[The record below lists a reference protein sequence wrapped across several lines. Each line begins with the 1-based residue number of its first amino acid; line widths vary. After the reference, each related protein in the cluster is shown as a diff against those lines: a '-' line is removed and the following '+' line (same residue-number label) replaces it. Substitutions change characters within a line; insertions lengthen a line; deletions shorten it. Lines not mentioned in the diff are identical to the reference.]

1 MSLRKGLVLT
11 LLVIAACDSGS
22 DRPRASSSAPS
33 ETAKPVAS
41 TPAPT
46 PTASSPPSDPKVK
59 RLEDAAKALL
69 DKPDADASA
78 FLAPMPKIDAWFKTT
93 FGDRHGNVLLNKW
106 QEERGKDPKADLLKT
121 FKEAKDAG
129 GVQVKA
135 IAVDYADAP
144 EATGTQK
151 SAMKLARQ
159 NIVLYTLRFLKDD
172 GAKAKDVASFTVIE
186 GSYVYLGRM
195 AMALQLL
202 PH

>member
-11 LLVIAACDSGS
+11 LLVIAACDEPSEK
-22 DRPRASSSAPS
+22 PRVAPASS
-33 ETAKPVAS
+33 ETAKPTACA
-41 TPAPT
+41 PAA
-46 PTASSPPSDPKVK
+46 TASSPPADPKVK

-69 DKPDADASA
+69 DKPDGDASA
-78 FLAPMPKIDAWFKTT
+78 FLAPAKKIEAWFTAT
-93 FGDRHGNVLLNKW
+93 FGDRAGNVLLNKW
-106 QEERGKDPKADLLKT
+106 QDERGKDPKGDLAKT

-129 GVQVKA
+129 GAQVKA

-151 SAMKLARQ
+151 SALKLARQ

-172 GAKAKDVASFTVIE
+172 GSRAKDVASFTMID

-195 AMALQLL
+195 AMAIQLV